1 VQYFD
6 TDANP
11 LRFGATP
18 HATLKTKRRP
28 MSQTP
33 PSSQW
38 LVTTEWLASRLGQPD
53 VVVVDGSY
61 YLPAHKR
68 DAASDYISGHIPGA
82 VRFDVDDVSDHAQS
96 LPHMLPAAEA
106 FATKVSAMGIGDGDT
121 IVIYDGLGM
130 FSSPRV
136 WWTFRLF
143 GAEKVFILEGGMPKW
158 QAERRPIEAGLATHP
173 PRKFTARKN
182 DALVAALPRIQSAL
196 ADKSA
201 QVVDARPADRFR
213 GDAPEPRP
221 GVRPGHIP
229 GSLNVPYTDLVK
241 DGKLLPPDELRQ
253 AFAAGGVDIE
263 RPIITS
269 CGSGISAAT
278 MWLALDALGKKPA
291 ALYDGSWS
299 EWGARS
305 DLPAATGSK

>member
-1 VQYFD
+1 
-6 TDANP
+6 
-11 LRFGATP
+11 
-18 HATLKTKRRP
+18 
-28 MSQTP
+28 MSEQVAPT
-33 PSSQW
+33 SRW
-38 LVTTEWLASRLGQPD
+38 LVTTEWLASRLGQRD

-68 DAASDYISGHIPGA
+68 DAAADYISGHIPGA
-82 VRFDVDDVSDHAQS
+82 ARFDVDDVSDHAQN
-96 LPHMLPAAEA
+96 LPHMLPSAETFAA
-106 FATKVSAMGIGDGDT
+106 KVGAMGIGDGDT
-121 IVIYDGLGM
+121 IVVYDGLGM

-143 GAEKVFILEGGMPKW
+143 GADKVFILEGGMPQW
-158 QAERRPIEAGLATHP
+158 QAERRPVEAGIATHR
-173 PRKFTARKN
+173 PRKFTARKMP
-182 DALVAALPRIQSAL
+182 DIVASLPEIQAVL
-196 ADKSA
+196 AGRTA

-229 GSLNVPYTDLVK
+229 GSLNVPYTELVK
-241 DGKLLPPDELRQ
+241 DGKLLPADALRK
-253 AFAAGGVDIE
+253 AFTAGGVDIE
-263 RPIITS
+263 RPVITS

-305 DLPAATGSK
+305 DLPAATGPK

>member
-1 VQYFD
+1 MLMTEIQQSRWF
-6 TDANP
+6 
-11 LRFGATP
+11 
-18 HATLKTKRRP
+18 
-28 MSQTP
+28 
-33 PSSQW
+33 
-38 LVTTEWLASRLGQPD
+38 VTTEWLGSHLKAND
-53 VVVVDGSY
+53 IVVVDGSY

-68 DAASDYISGHIPGA
+68 DAAADYVAGHIPGA
-82 VRFDVDDVSDHAQS
+82 VRFDVDDVSDHAQN
-96 LPHMLPAAEA
+96 LPHMLPSPEVFAA
-106 FATKVSAMGIGDGDT
+106 KVSTLGIGDGDT
-121 IVIYDGLGM
+121 VVIYDGLGM

-136 WWTFRLF
+136 WWTFRLY

-158 QAERRPIEAGLATHP
+158 QAERRPIEAGLVTRP
-173 PRKFTARKN
+173 PRKFTARMSPEI
-182 DALVAALPRIQSAL
+182 VAALPKIQSVL

-241 DGKLLPPDELRQ
+241 DGKLLPPDELRK
-253 AFAAGGVDIE
+253 AFTAGGVDIE
-263 RPIITS
+263 QPVITS

-278 MWLALDALGKKPA
+278 MWLALDTLGKPPA

-299 EWGARS
+299 EWGSRN
-305 DLPAATGSK
+305 DLPAATGPK

>member
-1 VQYFD
+1 
-6 TDANP
+6 
-11 LRFGATP
+11 
-18 HATLKTKRRP
+18 
-28 MSQTP
+28 MSEQASPT
-33 PSSQW
+33 SRW
-38 LVTTEWLASRLGQPD
+38 LVTTEWLASRLGQSD

-68 DAASDYISGHIPGA
+68 DAAADYISGHIPGA
-82 VRFDVDDVSDHAQS
+82 VRFDVDDVSDHAQN
-96 LPHMLPAAEA
+96 LPHMLPSAEA
-106 FATKVSAMGIGDGDT
+106 FAAKVGAMGIGDGDT
-121 IVIYDGLGM
+121 IVVYDGLGM

-158 QAERRPIEAGLATHP
+158 QSERRPVEAGIATHK
-173 PRKFTARKN
+173 PRKFTARKVP
-182 DALVAALPRIQSAL
+182 DIVASLPEIQAVL
-196 ADKSA
+196 ADRTA

-229 GSLNVPYTDLVK
+229 GSLNVPYTELVK
-241 DGKLLPPDELRQ
+241 DGSLLPADALRK

-263 RPIITS
+263 RPVVTS

-305 DLPAATGSK
+305 DLPAATGPK

>member
-1 VQYFD
+1 MSD
-6 TDANP
+6 PANP
-11 LRFGATP
+11 ASR
-18 HATLKTKRRP
+18 
-28 MSQTP
+28 
-33 PSSQW
+33 W
-38 LVTTEWLASRLGQPD
+38 LVTTEWLASRLGAPD
-53 VVVVDGSY
+53 IVVVDGSY

-68 DAASDYISGHIPGA
+68 DAAADYVSGHIPGA

-96 LPHMLPAAEA
+96 LPHMLPPAETFAA
-106 FATKVSAMGIGDGDT
+106 KVGSLGIGDGDT
-121 IVIYDGLGM
+121 VVIYDGLGM

-143 GAEKVFILEGGMPKW
+143 GSETVFILEGGMPKW
-158 QAERRPIEAGLATHP
+158 KAERRPLEAGLVTRR
-173 PRKFTARKN
+173 PRKFTARKS
-182 DALVAALPRIQSAL
+182 DDIVAALPQVQAAL
-196 ADKSA
+196 TDHSA

-229 GSLNVPYTDLVK
+229 GSLNVPYTELVK
-241 DGKLLPPDELRQ
+241 DGKLLPAEQLRQ
-253 AFAAGGVDIE
+253 AFAAAGVDVE
-263 RPIITS
+263 KPVITS

-299 EWGARS
+299 EWGARN
-305 DLPAATGSK
+305 DLPAATGEK

>member
-1 VQYFD
+1 
-6 TDANP
+6 
-11 LRFGATP
+11 
-18 HATLKTKRRP
+18 
-28 MSQTP
+28 MSEQVAPT
-33 PSSQW
+33 SRW
-38 LVTTEWLASRLGQPD
+38 LVTTEWLASRLGQSD
-53 VVVVDGSY
+53 VMVVDGSY
-61 YLPAHKR
+61 YLPALKR
-68 DAASDYISGHIPGA
+68 DAAADYISGHIPGA
-82 VRFDVDDVSDHAQS
+82 IRFDVDDVSDHAQS
-96 LPHMLPAAEA
+96 LPHMLPSAEA
-106 FATKVSAMGIGDGDT
+106 FAAKVGAMGIGDGDT
-121 IVIYDGLGM
+121 IVVYDGLGM

-158 QAERRPIEAGLATHP
+158 QAERRPVEAGIATHP
-173 PRKFTARKN
+173 PRKFTARRVP
-182 DALVAALPRIQSAL
+182 DIVASLPEIQAVL
-196 ADKSA
+196 ADRTA

-241 DGKLLPPDELRQ
+241 DGKLLPVEALRK
-253 AFAAGGVDIE
+253 AFTAGGVDIE
-263 RPIITS
+263 RPVITS

-305 DLPAATGSK
+305 DLPAATGPK